1 MVLACCC
8 EDNSAR
14 LGAGARTARERAYL
28 RRATGRERARAFA
41 VSSRAGPE
49 GGLCIDLLTHYS
61 HPRASRAL
69 GDVYLPRW
77 IRRAG

>member
-1 MVLACCC
+1 MACAAVKTTVHG
-8 EDNSAR
+8 SGRAR
-14 LGAGARTARERAYL
+14 GQRERAS
-28 RRATGRERARAFA
+28 AACDWEGARAGFRRFEPRA
-41 VSSRAGPE
+41 V
-49 GGLCIDLLTHYS
+49 CIDLLTHYS